1 MKQPYVSTLIEQNF
15 TSGEKARAREN
26 IDAISSADLAE
37 YATHDWVEGKGYL
50 TSADIPSPIPEA
62 SANQFLASDQL
73 GNMEWKSLK
82 LVDDRVQAGSYINL
96 ERQEY
101 ADHVETTI
109 NCTGLQPSGDYVET
123 SDIAGMA
130 TQTWVNEHTS
140 AFVTQEDIDRSTSG
154 KMDATEASAFYPRYS
169 NPEGY
174 LTSVPSTYATKQYV
188 SSVAQGITDWASGE
202 FYPLSNPSGYITSA
216 DVPQTSGMA
225 TKEWTYENFYS
236 ASNPSGFVT
245 SAAIPKLWDGD
256 KYVNNYWLQF
266 VAGKGLSNF
275 SDVYDDGS
283 GTVEVVMNYEIYPR
297 PEAADSGKV
306 YSVNSS
312 GGTEWRNIPST
323 TVEARAL
330 KVSDAGRVNVIYPQS
345 PECIELHVITP
356 KSYDG
361 AETYSARINDEYTY
375 AINSG
380 CWYDFCKTQSDQGTD
395 YWYFKSSGTIL

>member
-15 TSGEKARAREN
+15 TSGEKARGREN
-26 IDAISSADLAE
+26 IDAISSADLAD
-37 YATHDWVEGKGYL
+37 YATHEWVEEKGYL

-73 GNMEWKSLK
+73 GNIEWRSLK
-82 LVDDRVQAGSYINL
+82 TVDDRVQAGSYINL

-109 NCTGLQPSGDYVET
+109 NCTGLQPAGDYVET
-123 SDIAGMA
+123 SAIADMA
-130 TQTWVNEHTS
+130 TQTWVNEQT
-140 AFVTQEDIDRSTSG
+140 
-154 KMDATEASAFYPRYS
+154 
-169 NPEGY
+169 
-174 LTSVPSTYATKQYV
+174 
-188 SSVAQGITDWASGE
+188 
-202 FYPLSNPSGYITSA
+202 SGYITSA
-216 DVPQTSGMA
+216 DIPETSGIA
-225 TKEWTYENFYS
+225 TKDWTSENFYS
-236 ASNPSGFVT
+236 ASNSSGFIT

-297 PEAADSGKV
+297 PEVADSGKV
-306 YSVNSS
+306 YSVNAS
-312 GGTEWRNIPST
+312 GGTEWRNIPSA

-345 PECIELHVITP
+345 QECIELHVITP

-380 CWYDFCKTQSDQGTD
+380 CWYDFCKTQNDQGTD

>member
-26 IDAISSADLAE
+26 IDAISSADLAD
-37 YATHDWVEGKGYL
+37 YATHDWVEEQGYL

-62 SANQFLASDQL
+62 SADQFLASDSL

-82 LVDDRVQAGSYINL
+82 TVDDRVQAGSYINL

-101 ADHVETTI
+101 VDHIETTI
-109 NCTGLQPSGDYVET
+109 NCTGLQPAGDYVET
-123 SDIAGMA
+123 SAIADMA
-130 TQTWVNEHTS
+130 TRTWVNEQTS
-140 AFVTQEDIDRSTSG
+140 AFVTSADVSG
-154 KMDATEASAFYPRYS
+154 ALGS
-169 NPEGY
+169 
-174 LTSVPSTYATKQYV
+174 YATKQYV
-188 SSVAQGITDWASGE
+188 SSVAQGITSWAEGE

-225 TKEWTYENFYS
+225 TKDWTSENFYS
-236 ASNPSGFVT
+236 ASNSSGFVT

-266 VAGKGLSNF
+266 SAGKGLSNF

-297 PEAADSGKV
+297 PEIADSGKV

-345 PECIELHVITP
+345 SECIELHVITP

-380 CWYDFCKTQSDQGTD
+380 CWYDFCKTQDDLGTD